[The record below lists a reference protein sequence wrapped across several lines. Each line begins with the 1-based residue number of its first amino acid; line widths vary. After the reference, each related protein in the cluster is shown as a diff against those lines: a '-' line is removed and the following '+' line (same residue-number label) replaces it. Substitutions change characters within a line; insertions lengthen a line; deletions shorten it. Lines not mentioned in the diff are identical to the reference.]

1 MFLRTHTWITQ
12 FHLQLHRGP
21 HCHVNWFG
29 HHHGNPPKTSLR
41 QVAEYIGYTG
51 VKCSG
56 VIQLLPPKGSQRWVV
71 YMGKFHLFQ
80 GFPGW
85 RTIGYLPTHAKK
97 IQKTYQFGAGI
108 PTRRRVIS
116 LHQADRITYTET
128 KILIVIVN
136 HIYSIWK
143 SYVIDIP
150 SIPSIALIL
159 RTHRWHGSRAWTTS
173 GFLDDQPRLHLKK
186 PVKTISFRY
195 LIRYYPY

>member
-1 MFLRTHTWITQ
+1 MSTDLVIT
-12 FHLQLHRGP
+12 
-21 HCHVNWFG
+21 
-29 HHHGNPPKTSLR
+29 GNPPKTSLR

-136 HIYSIWK
+136 HIYSI
-143 SYVIDIP
+143 
-150 SIPSIALIL
+150 
-159 RTHRWHGSRAWTTS
+159 
-173 GFLDDQPRLHLKK
+173 
-186 PVKTISFRY
+186 
-195 LIRYYPY
+195 